1 MLPSEV
7 VDLIQHQL
15 ERLRGSEPEI
25 SIRILA
31 EANTTGTCF
40 TSASSSHLLVVILVL
55 LLRQVVSSE
64 SPAEQTMSF
73 NCTNLIHSHIF

>member
-1 MLPSEV
+1 MLASKI

-25 SIRILA
+25 SIKILA

-40 TSASSSHLLVVILVL
+40 TSASHLLVVILVL